1 MPGNRESDDGSPDRE
16 EVRRVL
22 LNFAELVQRLEDEGR
37 LFRALPLLL
46 TRLGDVRELL
56 FDYEVRHTE
65 RLMPVEDPEEREARR
80 IVREARERMEEL
92 ADEWDDEGWEPDDDG
107 GSAPA

>member
-1 MPGNRESDDGSPDRE
+1 MTGNRGSEDTPDE
-16 EVRRVL
+16 EKVRRVL
-22 LNFAELVQRLEDEGR
+22 LDFAELVRRLDDEGR
-37 LFRALPLLL
+37 LMRALPLLL

-92 ADEWDDEGWEPDDDG
+92 ADEWDDG
-107 GSAPA
+107 GSPESDDEGGSHLV

>member
-1 MPGNRESDDGSPDRE
+1 MSGNRQSDDESPDRE
-16 EVRRVL
+16 KVRRVL

-46 TRLGDVRELL
+46 TRLGDVRTLL

-65 RLMPVEDPEEREARR
+65 RLMPVDDPEEREARR

-92 ADEWDDEGWEPDDDG
+92 ADEWDDEGWEPDDEG

>member
-1 MPGNRESDDGSPDRE
+1 MSGQSESERSTPDDE

-22 LNFAELVQRLEDEGR
+22 LNFAELVQRLDDEGR
-37 LFRALPLLL
+37 LVSSLPLLL
-46 TRLGDVRELL
+46 TRLGDVRALL

-80 IVREARERMEEL
+80 IVREAQERMEEL
-92 ADEWDDEGWEPDDDG
+92 ADEWEEGEEPDDEDG
-107 GSAPA
+107 SSLV

>member
-1 MPGNRESDDGSPDRE
+1 MSGNRESADETPTE
-16 EVRRVL
+16 EQVRRAL
-22 LNFAELVQRLEDEGR
+22 LGFAQLVKRLEDEER
-37 LFRALPLLL
+37 LLRALPLLL
-46 TRLGDVRELL
+46 DRLGDVRALL

-92 ADEWDDEGWEPDDDG
+92 SDEWDDEGWEPDDGG
-107 GSAPA
+107 GSSLV

>member
-1 MPGNRESDDGSPDRE
+1 MPGNREPDDESPDRE
-16 EVRRVL
+16 KVRRVL

-37 LFRALPLLL
+37 LFQALPLLL

-65 RLMPVEDPEEREARR
+65 RLMPVDDPEEREARR

>member
-1 MPGNRESDDGSPDRE
+1 MSGKRESADDTPNE
-16 EVRRVL
+16 EKVRRVL
-22 LNFAELVQRLEDEGR
+22 LNFAQLVQRLEDEER
-37 LFRALPLLL
+37 LLRALPLLL
-46 TRLGDVRELL
+46 DRLGDVRALL

-92 ADEWDDEGWEPDDDG
+92 SDEWDDEGWEPDDEG
-107 GSAPA
+107 GSSLV

>member
-1 MPGNRESDDGSPDRE
+1 MPGNRGSDDTPDE
-16 EVRRVL
+16 EKVRRVL
-22 LNFAELVQRLEDEGR
+22 LNFAQLVQRLDDEGR
-37 LFRALPLLL
+37 LLRALPLLL
-46 TRLGDVRELL
+46 TRLGDVRALL

-92 ADEWDDEGWEPDDDG
+92 ADEWDDEGWEPDDG
-107 GSAPA
+107 GGDHPV